1 MGNVFLINTF
11 NPLYKLTM
19 FLNIF
24 NYKFLI
30 FLSLI
35 SLIIFNLNNVFLYI
49 FDVFILNQNIFIFR
63 VFPLMYLVFSK
74 IFKFNFYIF
83 LNLFNKN
90 LIFMTSLHYTFILN
104 FSKIFMLTFKKK
116 KKKKKKKS

>member
-63 VFPLMYLVFSK
+63 VFPLIYLVFSK

-90 LIFMTSLHYTFILN
+90 LIFMTSLHYTFKFFKN
-104 FSKIFMLTFKKK
+104 FYVNF
-116 KKKKKKKS
+116 